1 MIHTEADSETRTD
14 PEAGPDSEAG
24 TDSGSGTDSGPET
37 HSGTGTGTDS
47 GPDTTGA
54 EPRGG
59 GPRSVPEL
67 RTALWRAV
75 TDRDERAAGQVVFG
89 ALDSGFSAE
98 EVLLDVIVAVQV
110 RVGSEWAAGRIGV
123 AQEHAATA
131 IHDRIIAAMAHRSA
145 AGADAALGTV
155 TVACV
160 DGEWHS
166 LPARILAEVLRGR
179 GYDVDFLGAQVPT
192 PHLVAHMH
200 RTAPD
205 VLALS
210 SSLPTRLRAAHTAIT
225 AVQALGIPV
234 LAGGAAF
241 GEDGRHARLLGAD
254 AWAPDARAAADLL
267 GRGVPRPR
275 AGTAHPAV
283 DDLPH
288 LTDQEYTLVV
298 RSKARLVRNTLAG
311 LDARLPAMRAYTDA
325 QRERTAED
333 VAHVVDFLSAALYT
347 DDVRLFTGF
356 LDWTADILEAR
367 GVPATVLRP
376 TLVVLADE
384 VKDFPRALRLLE
396 RGRAV
401 LDARHSRHT
410 VPGPGMTA

>member
-1 MIHTEADSETRTD
+1 MIHTETETETGS
-14 PEAGPDSEAG
+14 EAGADPGTGAG
-24 TDSGSGTDSGPET
+24 TDSG
-37 HSGTGTGTDS
+37 TGSDATE
-47 GPDTTGA
+47 A
-54 EPRGG
+54 EPGG
-59 GPRSVPEL
+59 GRPPSLPEL

-75 TDRDERAAGQVVFG
+75 TARDERAAGQVVFG

-98 EVLLDVIVAVQV
+98 EVLLDVIVSVQV
-110 RVGSEWAAGRIGV
+110 RVGSEWAAGRISV

-131 IHDRIIAAMAHRSA
+131 IHDRIIAAMAHRST
-145 AGADAALGTV
+145 AGADAAPRTAGTV

-160 DGEWHS
+160 DGEWHA

-179 GYDVDFLGAQVPT
+179 GYEVDFLGAQVPT

-210 SSLPTRLRAAHTAIT
+210 SSLPTRLPAAHTAIT

-275 AGTAHPAV
+275 AGVAHLAV

-311 LDARLPAMRAYTDA
+311 LDARLPAMRSYTDA

-401 LDARHSRHT
+401 LDARHSRHPI
-410 VPGPGMTA
+410 PGPGMTA

>member
-14 PEAGPDSEAG
+14 PEAG

-59 GPRSVPEL
+59 RPRSVPEL

-145 AGADAALGTV
+145 AGAGADAAPGTAGTV

-179 GYDVDFLGAQVPT
+179 GHEVDFLGAQVPT

-210 SSLPTRLRAAHTAIT
+210 SSLPTRLPAAHTAIT